1 MSQNEAAQYWE
12 ERYST
17 ATQVWSGR
25 ANAAMVAVASE
36 LTPGTALDLGCG
48 EGGDSLWLAE
58 QGWRVTGV
66 DISPTA
72 VRRGADEAARRGI
85 PADRNTWVA
94 ADLETWTTDAR
105 FDLVSACFLQSN
117 VTLSREAI
125 LRRAATLVAPGGHL
139 LVVAHAAPPPWS
151 KHFHAEMP
159 TPAEELAA
167 LDLPADAWETV
178 TAVARERPA
187 TGPDG
192 ESAVLL
198 DSVVV
203 VRRKGM

>member
-25 ANAAMVAVASE
+25 ANASVVAVASE

-94 ADLETWTTDAR
+94 ADLETWTTDQR

-139 LVVAHAAPPPWS
+139 LVVAHAAPPRCRPRPRSSPRSTCRRMAGRPWPPRCAS
-151 KHFHAEMP
+151 
-159 TPAEELAA
+159 
-167 LDLPADAWETV
+167 
-178 TAVARERPA
+178 ARRPA
-187 TGPDG
+187 PTASRPYSWIQSSSCD
-192 ESAVLL
+192 ERTPSP
-198 DSVVV
+198 
-203 VRRKGM
+203 

>member
-25 ANAAMVAVASE
+25 ANASVVAVASE

-72 VRRGADEAARRGI
+72 VRRGADQRRS
-85 PADRNTWVA
+85 PRR
-94 ADLETWTTDAR
+94 LDA
-105 FDLVSACFLQSN
+105 FIFTSS
-117 VTLSREAI
+117 E
-125 LRRAATLVAPGGHL
+125 
-139 LVVAHAAPPPWS
+139 
-151 KHFHAEMP
+151 
-159 TPAEELAA
+159 
-167 LDLPADAWETV
+167 
-178 TAVARERPA
+178 
-187 TGPDG
+187 
-192 ESAVLL
+192 
-198 DSVVV
+198 
-203 VRRKGM
+203 